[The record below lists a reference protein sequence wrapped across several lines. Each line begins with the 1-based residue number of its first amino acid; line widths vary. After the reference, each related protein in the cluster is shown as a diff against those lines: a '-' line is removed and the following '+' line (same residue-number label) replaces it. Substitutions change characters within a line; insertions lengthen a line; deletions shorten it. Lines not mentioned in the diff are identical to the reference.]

1 MGQLFVSRPVDGQPR
16 RAAVI
21 GAGIAGLSA
30 AIALRRAGWHV
41 IVYEKSQF
49 KNEIGAAITITP
61 NATLVLERLGFD
73 FSEFGGVPNELLLRY
88 DAADLSL
95 LQKDYYGPDS
105 GAEWSRFWS
114 VHRVDLHNGLRK
126 LAIQQKG
133 GIPGPPADV
142 KLGHEITGV
151 DCETGRVDLKDGRR
165 EQYDL
170 VVIADGAHS
179 RLIEDFTGKPST
191 VHRTGRSIYRW
202 LVSMADVNADPVLQK
217 LYADPEGSGK
227 SGFVAWVDKENRIL
241 WVSYKCRGGKV
252 LNNAVVHDTQTGE
265 GEEDLWQSPVSREQV
280 LRVLRN
286 FHPSV
291 QKMVSMTAEDG
302 IKAHH
307 LYKREPLASFVR
319 GKTLVMGDAAH
330 VMMPTHAAGASVAIE
345 TAATLETLFDFSGLV
360 EKDTWTMDRRL
371 EMFDKLRVPR
381 CNLAMLSSN
390 AGPEWLHVPGVE
402 DEIRKYYSGPLPP
415 AGAMPY
421 SSAFRDVLFK
431 HDEYR
436 AARDCMDKTAKAFAG
451 RDGKETE
458 DK

>member
-1 MGQLFVSRPVDGQPR
+1 MGQLSASCPTDGQPH
-16 RAAVI
+16 RAAVV
-21 GAGIAGLSA
+21 GAGIAGLCA

-41 IVYEKSQF
+41 AVYEKSSF

-61 NATLVLERLGFD
+61 NATLVLERFGFD
-73 FSEFGGVPNELLLRY
+73 FLEFGGVRNEMLLRY
-88 DAADLSL
+88 EAKNLSL
-95 LQKDYYGPDS
+95 LQMEYYGPDS

-114 VHRVDLHNGLRK
+114 VHRVDLHSGLRG
-126 LAIQQKG
+126 LATQTQDNT
-133 GIPGPPADV
+133 PGPPADIR
-142 KLGHEITGV
+142 LGQEITGI
-151 DCETGRVDLKDGRR
+151 DCEAGTVKLKDGRL

-170 VVIADGAHS
+170 VIIADGAHS
-179 RLIEDFTGKPST
+179 RLIEDFTGNPST

-202 LVSMADVNADPVLQK
+202 LVSMDEVNADPVLQN
-217 LYADPEGSGK
+217 LYTDPQGSRK
-227 SGFVAWVDKENRIL
+227 SGFVAWDDQETRIL

-252 LNNAVVHDTQTGE
+252 LNNAVVHETQTGE
-265 GEEDLWQSPVSREQV
+265 GEEDLWQSPVSREQILKV
-280 LRVLRN
+280 LCN

-291 QKMVSMTAEDG
+291 QNMVSMTAEDG

-307 LYKREPLASFVR
+307 LYKRLPLQSFVR

-330 VMMPTHAAGASVAIE
+330 VMMPIHAAGASMAIE
-345 TAATLETLFDFSGLV
+345 TAATLETLFDLSGS
-360 EKDTWTMDRRL
+360 TWTMDSRL

-390 AGPEWLHVPGVE
+390 AGPEWLHIPGVE

-436 AARDCMDKTAKAFAG
+436 AARECMDKTAKN
-451 RDGKETE
+451 
-458 DK
+458 